1 VHMSAGCSKEA
12 LIRTG
17 GAGHLY
23 CFAIN

>member
-1 VHMSAGCSKEA
+1 MSAGCSKPQ
-12 LIRTG
+12 LIATG